1 MVSDP
6 VTVPVEAL
14 HTYGVKAL
22 KTTGMSEVDARIVAD
37 KLVLADS
44 WGTFTHGNKLLG
56 GYIKRLEAGGTS
68 SLGQAQVVN
77 EGPSWA
83 IVDGGN
89 AMGQIGCDF
98 AMRKAIELANT
109 AGVAYV
115 GVRNTN
121 HFGAAGVYPAMAAD
135 ADMIGIAMANDI
147 PSVCAPGSKKAVMG
161 TNPLAYAVPAN
172 NHPPILLD
180 IATSTVAGGK
190 VYAATQRGE
199 TIPGNWVIDSD
210 GKPTTDGSLY
220 PLKAALAPMTG
231 HKGYGIALLHE
242 NLAGVLTGAN
252 ISWQVLNWIFDD
264 QTKPT
269 GHGAAFILINPSAM
283 MPLAKFHGRVDQLI
297 DEIHASPTAEG
308 VERVL
313 VPGEIEWQRREEAL
327 VKGIELPPDVVDN
340 IRTLDERLGLKPDWL
355 A

>member
-1 MVSDP
+1 MSDS
-6 VTVPVEAL
+6 VNVPVEAL
-14 HTYGVKAL
+14 HAYGVEAL
-22 KTTGMSEVDARIVAD
+22 VTTGMTDSDACIVAD

-56 GYIKRLEAGGTS
+56 GYIKRLEAGGTDP
-68 SLGQAQVVN
+68 LGQAQVAS
-77 EGPSWA
+77 EGPAWA

-98 AMRKAIELANT
+98 AMRKAIELADT

-121 HFGAAGVYPAMAAD
+121 HFGAAGVYPAMAAE
-135 ADMIGIAMANDI
+135 ANMIGIAMANDI
-147 PSVCAPGSKKAVMG
+147 PSVCAPGSRQAIMG
-161 TNPLAYAVPAN
+161 TNPLAYAIPAGS
-172 NHPPILLD
+172 HPPILLD

-199 TIPGNWVIDSD
+199 TIPGDWVIDSD
-210 GKPTTDGSLY
+210 GRPTTDGSLY
-220 PLKAALAPMTG
+220 PLNAALAPMTG

-242 NLAGVLTGAN
+242 HLAGVLTGAS

-269 GHGAAFILINPSAM
+269 GHGAAFIVINPSAM
-283 MPLAKFHGRVDQLI
+283 SPLAKFHERVDGLI
-297 DEIHASPTAEG
+297 DEIHAAPTADG
-308 VERVL
+308 VESVL
-313 VPGEIEWQRREEAL
+313 IPGEMEWQRRETAL
-327 VKGIELPPDVVDN
+327 AKGIELPPDVTAKL
-340 IRTLDERLGLKPDWL
+340 RTLDDRLGLKPKWL
-355 A
+355 T